1 MVTRFGGRAIE
12 ASIAGGSDSDLPRFM
27 LARVEALIKEGSQD
41 PVLSRQENIH
51 DQHAT
56 T

>member
-1 MVTRFGGRAIE
+1 MVTRFGIRAID
-12 ASIAGGSDSDLPRFM
+12 ASVAGGSDPDFPRFI